1 MTEIEK
7 AKATLRDA
15 GYFVD
20 MLWHVSDI
28 QNNFECTDE
37 EALEVLKE
45 AVENGYNV
53 MQINESIREI
63 AILNFQEKESN
74 H

>member
-1 MTEIEK
+1 MDKIEQ

-15 GYFVD
+15 GYFVEN
-20 MLWHVSDI
+20 LWHVSDV
-28 QNNFECTDE
+28 QNDFKCTDE

-45 AVENGYNV
+45 AVESGYNV

-63 AILNFQEKESN
+63 AFLNFEEKEEQ
-74 H
+74 

>member
-7 AKATLRDA
+7 AKATLRNA

-20 MLWHVSDI
+20 HLWHVSDV
-28 QNNFECTDE
+28 QNDFECSDE
-37 EALEVLKE
+37 EALDVLKE

-63 AILNFQEKESN
+63 ALLNFQEKESN
-74 H
+74 N